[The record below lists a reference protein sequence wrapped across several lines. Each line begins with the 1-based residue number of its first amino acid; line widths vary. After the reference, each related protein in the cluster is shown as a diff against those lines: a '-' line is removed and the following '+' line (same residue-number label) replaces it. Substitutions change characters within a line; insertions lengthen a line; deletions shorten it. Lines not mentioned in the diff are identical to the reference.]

1 MTNFVGCLDA
11 FKQRGGRLS
20 EDEGFYLPGRQFLKA
35 PKKCDER
42 IKNLLEGEYTD
53 HESISTYRDF
63 EYRARIRPNKVS
75 PAIGMSTKRIKRQLS
90 EALRDEKISAT
101 VSVKTGYDLR
111 KKEEKRKEE
120 EKKRRERALKNGNTS
135 TLAIAKTDD
144 ETTNKEDKTVAPQNE
159 KISAVST
166 IKKIEEMKIKNKQES
181 KKQKLQEEED
191 KIIYVTITVK

>member
-42 IKNLLEGEYTD
+42 IKSLLEGEYTD

-63 EYRARIRPNKVS
+63 EYQARIRPNKIS

-111 KKEEKRKEE
+111 KKAEKKKEE
-120 EKKRRERALKNGNTS
+120 EKQKREKALKNENTS
-135 TLAIAKTDD
+135 ALTMVKADD
-144 ETTNKEDKTVAPQNE
+144 EVTKQENSVKTLQNE
-159 KISAVST
+159 KVSVEST
-166 IKKIEEMKIKNKQES
+166 IKKVEEMKKQTKQES
-181 KKQKLQEEED
+181 KKQKIQEEED